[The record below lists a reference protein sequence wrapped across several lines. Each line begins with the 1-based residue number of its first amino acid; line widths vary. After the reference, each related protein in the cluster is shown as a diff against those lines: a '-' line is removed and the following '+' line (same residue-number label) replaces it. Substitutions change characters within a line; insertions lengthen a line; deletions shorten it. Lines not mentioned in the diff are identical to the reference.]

1 MTNDK
6 QIPIVFL
13 AAVNPVGNHQD
24 LSVSAPVVDNT
35 HPEDEDIVVASDGA
49 EESSGANDSFTAV
62 MVAAADPPLMVDRQ
76 FLDRIAHNSNR
87 RSGPPSVATT
97 ALASAVGSVVGAPR
111 DAFLK
116 SITFLKDQP
125 PESMGWGVRFADPIT
140 RRSRRQKLHI
150 DSVEGIFAVSRIQE
164 GDYLKSINQ
173 KRCGP
178 SLNAERALER
188 MNQCLTNEGV
198 LSVAVENKELG
209 DDILVQATIIKP
221 RPNMTYE
228 ELGMVVWVWGYLC
241 IKSID
246 KQSIFKHS
254 VLKSTDHIISIN
266 DILCDG
272 MTPEQFADIIQALP
286 IEVTLTVLR
295 RKQRLSGMF
304 G

>member
-6 QIPIVFL
+6 QVSIVFL
-13 AAVNPVGNHQD
+13 AAVNPVVGNQFS
-24 LSVSAPVVDNT
+24 SVSAPVV
-35 HPEDEDIVVASDGA
+35 VASGA
-49 EESSGANDSFTAV
+49 EESGADDSFPAV
-62 MVAAADPPLMVDRQ
+62 IVADPPLMVDRQ
-76 FLDRIAHNSNR
+76 FMDRIANNNR
-87 RSGPPSVATT
+87 RPGPPSVATT
-97 ALASAVGSVVGAPR
+97 QLASAVGSVVGAPR

-116 SITFLKDQP
+116 SITFLKDKP
-125 PESMGWGVRFADPIT
+125 SENMGWGVRFADPIT
-140 RRSRRQKLHI
+140 RSRRQKLYI
-150 DSVEGIFAVSRIQE
+150 DSVEGIFALSRIQE

-188 MNQCLTNEGV
+188 MNQFLENEGV
-198 LSVAVENKELG
+198 LSVAVENKAQG

-228 ELGMVVWVWGYLC
+228 DLGMVVWVWGYLC

-266 DILCDG
+266 DIVCDG
-272 MTPEQFADIIQALP
+272 VTPEQFADIIQALP
-286 IEVTLTVLR
+286 LEVTLTVLR